1 MDREI
6 VERVAKV
13 ARMNLT
19 AEELD
24 EFKDDLEEIL
34 GYFDI
39 LDSAPVSDSEVEIT
53 GVMRDDI
60 PMQTIDP
67 KELLRDM
74 KTYEGYVRGPKLS

>member
-24 EFKDDLEEIL
+24 EFKDDLEDIL
-34 GYFDI
+34 EYFDI
-39 LDSAPVSDSEVEIT
+39 LDTAPVKDTEMKIT
-53 GVMRDDI
+53 GVMREDI
-60 PMQTIDP
+60 PRSDIDP
-67 KELLRDM
+67 KDLMRDM